1 MFYQYKCIADT
12 DATNIK
18 EGAVKKK
25 STKEPFPECC
35 TPCASRKSEGIQND
49 TNTRSQIQCNTNTTT
64 LY

>member
-18 EGAVKKK
+18 EGAVKK

-35 TPCASRKSEGIQND
+35 TQCASRKSEGIQND
-49 TNTRSQIQCNTNTTT
+49 THTRLQIQCNTNNTTT